1 MEGRMIYA
9 LILDGQLRML
19 STDESEVYRIADGF
33 EKDGGWNVRVESI
46 PEEYSETDI
55 KTEYNLG

>member
-1 MEGRMIYA
+1 MIYA

-46 PEEYSETDI
+46 PEEYSEVDI
-55 KTEYNLG
+55 KAEYNLG